1 MRNLKWTPLRGS
13 LLALSLCGLSS
24 VAQGIAEFDG
34 TTLTISNLGVSQ
46 DAYSVDLSLIDKVN
60 MDFQLDQLTIVNITS
75 TVTEDATVDAV
86 FNGSSI
92 VVPRL
97 MVDDVAYSLQLDLVD
112 STTYTFRV
120 NADSIKLV
128 KKDGISDFFGTRIPS
143 FLEEPAVEFKTFN
156 PTVQM
161 LGQLEGLEHHPTDEP
176 GAGKLIFNR
185 VYRAFKYGLE
195 YGQQFGVFGS
205 WLSSIGNN
213 SIEGGLWVNPKTAGP
228 HYYPTLHLAGVG
240 DTYHG
245 CNDVQMGSGLYERFI
260 GDRWL
265 TMTQISN
272 AILSVPGVNIAF
284 DKNQAPY
291 TKDNGIW
298 VGSGWTYLDLNH
310 PRDFKFW
317 MSFIETSSYQGP
329 VNGYMPEHWNWV
341 DPEKVSNG
349 NYAENKARY
358 GDRFGTFAT
367 KGSSQNWGNGNERIG
382 LSALKL
388 SEDTYFAPAAKLPN
402 SKDREYLI
410 THPQSISQSDIESYS
425 LSLIGE
431 KSSGTVIPAT
441 EKDFFRVNKSTHNQ
455 LRIKE
460 QINGEDH
467 YWHIE
472 PNYEIGYEG
481 ALGYV
486 EWDNSTPEL
495 RTFNESQNGYVYVRK
510 LNDKWVV
517 EDNASDEYKNRPHL
531 YQTELIDAPDDFVR
545 VPRVDHRFFS
555 YRERDTTN
563 PDFKNWDVAG
573 KKRYD
578 VKLQNGSTATYVW
591 FRFIDQPALK
601 TARQNHP
608 ETYTDAYLELLQS
621 HIEKI
626 HMKINENSRVDPKNP
641 VFINY
646 RKSSNPDNKD
656 PHLAKV
662 DSGQL
667 VVPPAGYEVGYVPVV
682 ISVYYAEEYSSNG
695 NGLAMQAHEEC
706 TNDKWSDNYYPDID

>member
-1 MRNLKWTPLRGS
+1 MRNLKLTPLRGS

-24 VAQGIAEFDG
+24 VVQGIAEFDG

-92 VVPRL
+92 VVPL
-97 MVDDVAYSLQLDLVD
+97 LIVDDVAYSLQLDLVD

-143 FLEEPAVEFKTFN
+143 FLEEPAVDFKTFN

-161 LGQLEGLEHHPTDEP
+161 LGQLEGLAHHPTDEP

-410 THPQSISQSDIESYS
+410 AHPQSISQSDIESYS
-425 LSLIGE
+425 LSLVGE

-441 EKDFFRVNKSTHNQ
+441 EKDFFRVNESTHNQ

-460 QINGEDH
+460 KINGEDH

-495 RTFNESQNGYVYVRK
+495 RTLNESQNGYVYVRK
-510 LNDKWVV
+510 LNDNWVV

-531 YQTELIDAPDDFVR
+531 YQTELIDAPDDLVR

-563 PDFKNWDVAG
+563 PDFKNWDVTG
-573 KKRYD
+573 KKRYA
-578 VKLQNGSTATYVW
+578 VKLQNGSIATYVW

>member
-1 MRNLKWTPLRGS
+1 MRNLKLTPLRGS

-24 VAQGIAEFDG
+24 VVQGIAEFDG

-60 MDFQLDQLTIVNITS
+60 MDFQLDQLTVVNITS

-143 FLEEPAVEFKTFN
+143 FLEEPAVDFKTFN

-161 LGQLEGLEHHPTDEP
+161 LGQLEGLAHHPTDEP

-284 DKNQAPY
+284 DKNQAPH
-291 TKDNGIW
+291 TEDNGIW

-341 DPEKVSNG
+341 DPEKMSNG

-388 SEDTYFAPAAKLPN
+388 SEDTYFVPAAKLPN

-510 LNDKWVV
+510 LNDNWVV

-531 YQTELIDAPDDFVR
+531 YQTELIDAPDDLVR
-545 VPRVDHRFFS
+545 VPRVGHRFFS

-563 PDFKNWDVAG
+563 PDFKNWDVTG
-573 KKRYD
+573 KKRYA

-621 HIEKI
+621 RIEKI

>member
-1 MRNLKWTPLRGS
+1 MRNLKLTPLRGS

-112 STTYTFRV
+112 SATYTFRV

-128 KKDGISDFFGTRIPS
+128 KKDGISEFFGTRIPS

-161 LGQLEGLEHHPTDEP
+161 LGQLEGLEHHPTNEP

-402 SKDREYLI
+402 SKGREYLI
-410 THPQSISQSDIESYS
+410 AHPQSISQSDIESYS
-425 LSLIGE
+425 LSLIGG
-431 KSSGTVIPAT
+431 KSSGTVIPST
-441 EKDFFRVNKSTHNQ
+441 EKDFFRVNESTHNQ

-495 RTFNESQNGYVYVRK
+495 RIFNESQNGYIYVRK

-563 PDFKNWDVAG
+563 PDFKNWDVTG

-667 VVPPAGYEVGYVPVV
+667 VVSPAGYEVGYVPVV

-706 TNDKWSDNYYPDID
+706 TNEQWSDNYYPDID

>member
-24 VAQGIAEFDG
+24 VVQGIAEFDG

-60 MDFQLDQLTIVNITS
+60 MDFQLDQLTVVNITS

-410 THPQSISQSDIESYS
+410 AHPQSISQSDIESYS
-425 LSLIGE
+425 LSLVGE

-441 EKDFFRVNKSTHNQ
+441 EKDFFRVNESTHNQ

-460 QINGEDH
+460 KINGEDH

-510 LNDKWVV
+510 LNDNWVV

-626 HMKINENSRVDPKNP
+626 HIKINENSRVDPKNP

>member
-1 MRNLKWTPLRGS
+1 MRNLKLTPLRGS

-112 STTYTFRV
+112 SATYTFRV

-128 KKDGISDFFGTRIPS
+128 KKDGISDFFGTTIPS

-161 LGQLEGLEHHPTDEP
+161 LGQLEGLAHHPTDEP

-410 THPQSISQSDIESYS
+410 AHPQSISQSDIESYS
-425 LSLIGE
+425 LSLIGG

-441 EKDFFRVNKSTHNQ
+441 EKDFFRVNESTHNQ

-495 RTFNESQNGYVYVRK
+495 RIFNESQNGYIYVRK

-517 EDNASDEYKNRPHL
+517 EDDASDEYKNRPNL

-563 PDFKNWDVAG
+563 PDFKNWDVTG
-573 KKRYD
+573 KKRYA

-667 VVPPAGYEVGYVPVV
+667 VVSPAGYEVGYVPVV

-706 TNDKWSDNYYPDID
+706 TNEQWSDNYYPDID

>member
-1 MRNLKWTPLRGS
+1 LRNLKLTPLRGS

-112 STTYTFRV
+112 SATYTFRV

-128 KKDGISDFFGTRIPS
+128 KKDGISDFFGTTIPS

-161 LGQLEGLEHHPTDEP
+161 LGQLEGLAHHPTDEP

-205 WLSSIGNN
+205 WLSSTGNN

-240 DTYHG
+240 DTYHE

-284 DKNQAPY
+284 DKNQAPF

-349 NYAENKARY
+349 NYA
-358 GDRFGTFAT
+358 
-367 KGSSQNWGNGNERIG
+367 QN
-382 LSALKL
+382 
-388 SEDTYFAPAAKLPN
+388 
-402 SKDREYLI
+402 
-410 THPQSISQSDIESYS
+410 
-425 LSLIGE
+425 
-431 KSSGTVIPAT
+431 
-441 EKDFFRVNKSTHNQ
+441 
-455 LRIKE
+455 
-460 QINGEDH
+460 
-467 YWHIE
+467 
-472 PNYEIGYEG
+472 
-481 ALGYV
+481 
-486 EWDNSTPEL
+486 
-495 RTFNESQNGYVYVRK
+495 
-510 LNDKWVV
+510 
-517 EDNASDEYKNRPHL
+517 
-531 YQTELIDAPDDFVR
+531 
-545 VPRVDHRFFS
+545 
-555 YRERDTTN
+555 
-563 PDFKNWDVAG
+563 
-573 KKRYD
+573 
-578 VKLQNGSTATYVW
+578 
-591 FRFIDQPALK
+591 
-601 TARQNHP
+601 
-608 ETYTDAYLELLQS
+608 
-621 HIEKI
+621 
-626 HMKINENSRVDPKNP
+626 
-641 VFINY
+641 
-646 RKSSNPDNKD
+646 
-656 PHLAKV
+656 
-662 DSGQL
+662 
-667 VVPPAGYEVGYVPVV
+667 
-682 ISVYYAEEYSSNG
+682 
-695 NGLAMQAHEEC
+695 
-706 TNDKWSDNYYPDID
+706 

>member
-1 MRNLKWTPLRGS
+1 M
-13 LLALSLCGLSS
+13 LALSLCGLSS
-24 VAQGIAEFDG
+24 VVQGIAEFDG

-92 VVPRL
+92 VVPL
-97 MVDDVAYSLQLDLVD
+97 LIVDDVAYSLQLDLVD

-410 THPQSISQSDIESYS
+410 AHPQSISQSDIESYS
-425 LSLIGE
+425 LSLVGE

-441 EKDFFRVNKSTHNQ
+441 EKDFFRVNESTHNQ

-460 QINGEDH
+460 KINGEDH

-510 LNDKWVV
+510 LNDNWVV

-555 YRERDTTN
+555 YRER
-563 PDFKNWDVAG
+563 
-573 KKRYD
+573 Y
-578 VKLQNGSTATYVW
+578 
-591 FRFIDQPALK
+591 
-601 TARQNHP
+601 H
-608 ETYTDAYLELLQS
+608 QS
-621 HIEKI
+621 G
-626 HMKINENSRVDPKNP
+626 
-641 VFINY
+641 F
-646 RKSSNPDNKD
+646 
-656 PHLAKV
+656 
-662 DSGQL
+662 
-667 VVPPAGYEVGYVPVV
+667 
-682 ISVYYAEEYSSNG
+682 
-695 NGLAMQAHEEC
+695 
-706 TNDKWSDNYYPDID
+706 

>member
-1 MRNLKWTPLRGS
+1 MRNLKLTPLRGS

-112 STTYTFRV
+112 SATYTFRV

-128 KKDGISDFFGTRIPS
+128 KKDGISDFFGTTIPS

-161 LGQLEGLEHHPTDEP
+161 LGQLEGLAHHPTDEP

-205 WLSSIGNN
+205 WLSSTGNN

-240 DTYHG
+240 DTYHE

-265 TMTQISN
+265 TMAQISN

-291 TKDNGIW
+291 TEDNGIW

-410 THPQSISQSDIESYS
+410 AHPQSISQSDIESYS
-425 LSLIGE
+425 LSLVGE

-441 EKDFFRVNKSTHNQ
+441 EKDFFRVNESTHNQ

-460 QINGEDH
+460 KINGEDH

-510 LNDKWVV
+510 LNDNWVV

-531 YQTELIDAPDDFVR
+531 YQTELIDAPDDLVR
-545 VPRVDHRFFS
+545 VPRLGHRFFS

-563 PDFKNWDVAG
+563 PDFKNWDVTG
-573 KKRYD
+573 KKRYA

-695 NGLAMQAHEEC
+695 NGLAMQPHEEC
-706 TNDKWSDNYYPDID
+706 TNEQWSDNYYPDID

>member
-1 MRNLKWTPLRGS
+1 MRNLKLTPLRGS

-112 STTYTFRV
+112 SATYTFRV

-128 KKDGISDFFGTRIPS
+128 KKDGISDFFGTTIPS

-161 LGQLEGLEHHPTDEP
+161 LGQLEGLAHHPTDEP

-205 WLSSIGNN
+205 WLSSTGNN

-240 DTYHG
+240 DTYHE

-284 DKNQAPY
+284 DKNQAPF

-388 SEDTYFAPAAKLPN
+388 SEDTYFVPAAKLPN

-410 THPQSISQSDIESYS
+410 AHPQSISQSDIESYS
-425 LSLIGE
+425 LSLIGG

-441 EKDFFRVNKSTHNQ
+441 EKDFFRVNESTHNQ

-495 RTFNESQNGYVYVRK
+495 RIFNESQNGYIYVRK

-517 EDNASDEYKNRPHL
+517 EDDASDEYKNRPNL

-563 PDFKNWDVAG
+563 PDFKNWDVTG
-573 KKRYD
+573 KKRYA

-667 VVPPAGYEVGYVPVV
+667 VVSPAGYEVGYVPVV

-695 NGLAMQAHEEC
+695 NGLAMQPHEEC
-706 TNDKWSDNYYPDID
+706 TNEQWSDNYYPDID

>member
-1 MRNLKWTPLRGS
+1 MRNLKLTPLRGS

-112 STTYTFRV
+112 SATYTFRV

-161 LGQLEGLEHHPTDEP
+161 LGQLEGLEHHPTNEP

-402 SKDREYLI
+402 SKGREYLI
-410 THPQSISQSDIESYS
+410 AHPQSISQSDIESYS
-425 LSLIGE
+425 LSLIGG
-431 KSSGTVIPAT
+431 KSSGTVIPST
-441 EKDFFRVNKSTHNQ
+441 EKDFFRVNESTHNQ

-495 RTFNESQNGYVYVRK
+495 RIFNESQNGYIYVRK

-563 PDFKNWDVAG
+563 PDFKNWDVTG

-667 VVPPAGYEVGYVPVV
+667 VVSPAGYEVGYVPVV

-706 TNDKWSDNYYPDID
+706 TNEQWSDNYYPDID